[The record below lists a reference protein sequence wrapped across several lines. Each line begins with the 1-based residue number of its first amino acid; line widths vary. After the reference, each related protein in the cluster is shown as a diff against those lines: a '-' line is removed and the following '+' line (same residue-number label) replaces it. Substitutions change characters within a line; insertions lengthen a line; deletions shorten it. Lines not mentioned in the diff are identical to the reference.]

1 MNLISSIISP
11 NILGYIVQSKIN
23 IRHKATFIN
32 VNLLLILLFS
42 ITMLINE
49 RGLTFDS
56 KQNLALIYDTED
68 DIVEV
73 FEIKEKLMKEYN
85 VSLFKRAKNMK
96 NFYDKIT
103 EVANFVTSVKDY
115 KENKPIKNLAE

>member
-1 MNLISSIISP
+1 MIGKITGIDVPAVGISIGFEP
-11 NILGYIVQSKIN
+11 
-23 IRHKATFIN
+23 
-32 VNLLLILLFS
+32 

-96 NFYDKIT
+96 NFYDKIL
-103 EVANFVTSVKDY
+103 EVASFVTSVKDY
-115 KENKPIKNLAE
+115 KENKPMKNLTE